1 MPMIMQI
8 TPILVA
14 LKRHKAGTILIALQI
29 ALTLAIVCNA
39 LFIIR
44 QRVEH
49 AMRPTG
55 IDESSIIRIKNEWAK
70 KQTPEQ
76 LRALADTDLA
86 VLRQIPGVIDV
97 YATNSFPLSGNG
109 MPMGL
114 TYTADQPNPIT
125 TASAYFADAH
135 TLNTLGLKLIAGRNF
150 RLDEI
155 GQLGPQEML
164 APPVVIVTEDLAKAM
179 YPDGSALG
187 KTVYM
192 SPRPSTIVGIVE
204 RLQGPWVDNSS
215 AQWSERSA
223 LVPFKLDAAPYYL
236 IRVRRDQVHA
246 VASIALQKLYDV
258 NAMRVIDGKDGVRTF
273 EEVRKD
279 AYQKD
284 HGMAVAMTLICAS
297 LLAITA
303 AGIVGLTSFWVGQRR
318 KHIGVRRALG
328 ATRRD
333 ILAYFLTENGLITL
347 AGVVLGSILAISIN
361 SWMMGAFEMR
371 RLPLGYVLLGVVA
384 LLLLGQLAAFIPALR
399 ATRVSPVEATRP

>member
-1 MPMIMQI
+1 MIMQI

-114 TYTADQPNPIT
+114 TYTADQPNPTT

-328 ATRRD
+328 ATWRD

>member
-1 MPMIMQI
+1 MIMQI
-8 TPILVA
+8 TPILIA

-70 KQTPEQ
+70 QQTPEQ

-86 VLRQIPGVIDV
+86 VLRQIPGVIDA

-114 TYTADQPNPIT
+114 TYTADQPNPTT

-150 RLDEI
+150 SPDEI

-215 AQWSERSA
+215 AQWAERSA

-236 IRVRRDQVHA
+236 IRVRHDQVHA

-347 AGVVLGSILAISIN
+347 AGVVLGSILAVSIN

-371 RLPLGYVLLGVVA
+371 RLPPGYVLLGMVA
-384 LLLLGQLAAFIPALR
+384 LLLLGQLAAFIPAFR

>member
-1 MPMIMQI
+1 MIMQI

-114 TYTADQPNPIT
+114 TYTADQPNPTT